1 MKIKL
6 VFDDW
11 RTYTPKDGLKS
22 IYNSEAHISLSTSDF
37 HSGTT
42 FDAEIHLNPEQ
53 EEEFKSDL
61 AEGFIPV
68 FWVGRYT

>member
-11 RTYTPKDGLKS
+11 RSRKTWESVYQSHGELSEGL
-22 IYNSEAHISLSTSDF
+22 L

-42 FDAEIHLNPEQ
+42 FDGEIQLDKETEQ
-53 EEEFKSDL
+53 EMKT
-61 AEGFIPV
+61 AIAKGFIPV
-68 FWVGRYT
+68 FWVALD